1 MTKEELPK
9 NKDEKEEIIRP
20 IKPGDIEFITL
31 TKPMTMR
38 EVLEEMKKQG
48 RRGLTIEE
56 LTSLVEKSKSQRIE
70 PKDTD
75 IIIESGKPKKLT
87 E

>member
-56 LTSLVEKSKSQRIE
+56 LTSLVEKSESQRIE